1 VCKTNSK
8 NLEAK
13 VFDQL
18 MEMGKQSFKE
28 RNYPR
33 ALKHYSEAI
42 EEKPEASLAYL
53 NRSAV
58 NLQLNMY
65 HNAYKDA
72 EKSVQFQ
79 KDGKLNEKGYFRMG
93 KAAYSMRQFQVA
105 FDSFTKCVNLNSSNN
120 DALVELK
127 RSEDRLKESTSG
139 VYNQSALIE
148 NLKNGLKQMDVADF
162 KSDHIRLVEAKNG
175 GYKGVKAV
183 VPIRKGTLLVVSKA
197 VSIVYA
203 NDVKVNEENAV
214 EAEHLEGLLAENT
227 ISMNLKK
234 LVEKMKADP
243 GLARQIYS
251 LKCGKIYLSLLK

>member
-1 VCKTNSK
+1 
-8 NLEAK
+8 
-13 VFDQL
+13 

-28 RNYPR
+28 RNYAR
-33 ALKHYSEAI
+33 ALKYYSEAI
-42 EEKPEASLAYL
+42 EENPEASLAYL

-58 NLQLNMY
+58 SLQLNMY

-72 EKSVQFQ
+72 EKSVQLQ

-105 FDSFTKCVNLNSSNN
+105 LDSFKKCVNLNSSNN

-139 VYNQSALIE
+139 VYNQIELIE
-148 NLKNGLKQMDVADF
+148 NLKNGLKEMDVADF
-162 KSDHIRLVEAKNG
+162 KSDQIRLVEAKNG

-183 VPIRKGTLLVVSKA
+183 VPIHKGTILVVSKA

-203 NDVKVNEENAV
+203 NDVEVDVNDV
-214 EAEHLEGLLAENT
+214 EAEHLAGFLVEKT
-227 ISMNLKK
+227 ISINLKK

-243 GLARQIYS
+243 GLAKQIYS
-251 LKCGKIYLSLLK
+251 LKCGKIYLSLFK